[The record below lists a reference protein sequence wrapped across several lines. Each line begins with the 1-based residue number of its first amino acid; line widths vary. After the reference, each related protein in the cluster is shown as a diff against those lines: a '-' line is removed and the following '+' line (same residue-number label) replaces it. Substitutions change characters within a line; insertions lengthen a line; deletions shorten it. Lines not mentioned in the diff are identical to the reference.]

1 MTFTRDKQLV
11 CRHAQDDLHTTT
23 DILLTPLA
31 ARCKQPFR
39 PARFDAQGALLAPAA
54 AECRTSDITLAEFR
68 TLRGKRDG
76 FEPRARTVEDYVWG
90 GKAAPDPLGPGTGL
104 LLSHAESIALFRQLG
119 VQMVPELKQ
128 PVVTMP
134 YDGSLMRL
142 RKLHEDYDPTDRIAA
157 LSQMLAM
164 QALGEIATGLLYV
177 EPQAV
182 DLHAALQTVATPLN
196 RLGEAELCPGAQTL
210 AQINAGLR

>member
-1 MTFTRDKQLV
+1 
-11 CRHAQDDLHTTT
+11 
-23 DILLTPLA
+23 
-31 ARCKQPFR
+31 
-39 PARFDAQGALLAPAA
+39 
-54 AECRTSDITLAEFR
+54 
-68 TLRGKRDG
+68 
-76 FEPRARTVEDYVWG
+76 
-90 GKAAPDPLGPGTGL
+90 
-104 LLSHAESIALFRQLG
+104 
-119 VQMVPELKQ
+119 
-128 PVVTMP
+128 
-134 YDGSLMRL
+134 MRL

-210 AQINAGLR
+210 AQINAALR

>member
-1 MTFTRDKQLV
+1 MAFNNHPGSTRSYDQV
-11 CRHAQDDLHTTT
+11 REHNEAVNRIDFID
-23 DILLTPLA
+23 
-31 ARCKQPFR
+31 
-39 PARFDAQGALLAPAA
+39 LAP
-54 AECRTSDITLAEFR
+54 EVT
-68 TLRGKRDG
+68 
-76 FEPRARTVEDYVWG
+76 
-90 GKAAPDPLGPGTGL
+90 AAPAPGDVL
-104 LLSHAESIALFRQLG
+104 
-119 VQMVPELKQ
+119 ELPQ
-128 PVVTMP
+128 P
-134 YDGSLMRL
+134 DGSLMRL

-210 AQINAGLR
+210 AQINAALR